1 MRREVSTG
9 HVAGRRDCPETFPSS
24 AQRIAWGGTMRTV
37 PTSATP
43 EQLKEFV
50 DTKCGAGYTIGGDPH
65 SSGGFD
71 AIHGTM
77 AALSVL
83 PAGE

>member
-1 MRREVSTG
+1 MRSEVSTG
-9 HVAGRRDCPETFPSS
+9 RLAGRRDCPETPPCS
-24 AQRIAWGGTMRTV
+24 AQRSACGGTTRIV

-65 SSGGFD
+65 PSGGFD

-83 PAGE
+83 PAGG